1 MVLLALVYTLAIA
14 LLMVSRLPVLS
25 GKQIGTRVRP
35 EMVLPIFVVVVLFV
49 AVLLS
54 YPWHVLTFGTLCYLV
69 SLPFGWLSY
78 RRYEREAA
86 AAAGT
91 RQVDERPAALPNQ
104 GTRLRQRVRPAR
116 RRRTSARPASIKSDA
131 SAGTPS

>member
-1 MVLLALVYTLAIA
+1 
-14 LLMVSRLPVLS
+14 MVSRLPVLS

-35 EMVLPIFVVVVLFV
+35 EMVLPVFVVVVLFV

-54 YPWHVLTFGTLCYLV
+54 YPWHVLATGTLCYLV

-86 AAAGT
+86 ATATSETPPADKPTSAAEPT
-91 RQVDERPAALPNQ
+91 REAPVRPTGEAQPSAERPA
-104 GTRLRQRVRPAR
+104 RLN
-116 RRRTSARPASIKSDA
+116 
-131 SAGTPS
+131 